1 MISEPTIKTAKS
13 TGKESRQLG
22 DERDKEQ
29 PVPLSVAI
37 KEDKQIKPIT
47 T

>member
-1 MISEPTIKTAKS
+1 MLP
-13 TGKESRQLG
+13 G
-22 DERDKEQ
+22 DERDEEQ

>member
-1 MISEPTIKTAKS
+1 ML
-13 TGKESRQLG
+13 LG
-22 DERDKEQ
+22 DERDEER
-29 PVPLSVAI
+29 PVSLNVAI